1 MDVGI
6 WAWAGFLALILG
18 LLALDLFV
26 FHKEAHE
33 DTFKEATKFSIFW
46 ISLGLAFGVLVYF
59 WLGPQAGGEYF
70 AGYLI
75 EKSLSV
81 DNIFVFALI
90 FTYFGVP
97 AIYQHRVLFWGIL
110 GALVFRALFI
120 AGGRPCSSSST
131 SIYIFGAFLV
141 LTGVRMALHRDGEVH
156 PERNPALKLFRR
168 VVPMT
173 SEYHGQHFTVVDAGR
188 RVATP
193 LLAVLVLI
201 ETSDILFAVDSIPAI
216 FAVTDDPFIVFT
228 SNAFAILGLRALYF
242 MLAGM
247 IHRFVYLKIG
257 LAVVLVYVGFKML
270 VSTVYKIP
278 IWASLTFIA
287 VAITVSV
294 VASLRSTRARRPGP
308 SPRLTPKRSAVRV
321 WNPSRCR
328 AATTLGSHDER
339 LVRDRRDGPV
349 GTRRRDARPAGRP
362 GTHPR
367 RRDVG
372 ERFRRRDASS
382 QAGRAF
388 LHRGGTCGRPARR
401 ESGRRRAA

>member
-1 MDVGI
+1 MDAEGEYPPRRRRQLGLTARWRRPPEHPTVGETFGPKRYRREIVPAGPKRGSRVDVGI
-6 WAWAGFLALILG
+6 WAWVGFLGLILF

-26 FHKEAHE
+26 FHREAHE
-33 DTFKEATKFSIFW
+33 VSFREATKFSIFW
-46 ISLGLAFGVLVYF
+46 ISLGLAFGVVVYL
-59 WLGPQAGGEYF
+59 WLGAEAGGEYL

-97 AIYQHRVLFWGIL
+97 QKYQHRVLFWGIL

-120 AGGRPCSSSST
+120 AGGAALLERFHFT
-131 SIYIFGAFLV
+131 IYIFGAFLV
-141 LTGVRMALHRDGEVH
+141 LTGIRMALHRDEEVH
-156 PERNPALKLFRR
+156 PERNPVLKLFRR

-173 SEYHGQHFTVVDAGR
+173 AEYHGQRFTVIDAGK

-193 LLAVLVLI
+193 LMAVLVLI

-247 IHRFVYLKIG
+247 MHRFVFLKLG

-270 VSTVYKIP
+270 LSSTLHIP

-287 VAITVSV
+287 VTITVSIL
-294 VASLRSTRARRPGP
+294 ASLRSTTGVAGEPAEGEP
-308 SPRLTPKRSAVRV
+308 ADAGAIEPPEPAESEAPDAG
-321 WNPSRCR
+321 
-328 AATTLGSHDER
+328 GSER
-339 LVRDRRDGPV
+339 EVEETKKP
-349 GTRRRDARPAGRP
+349 
-362 GTHPR
+362 
-367 RRDVG
+367 
-372 ERFRRRDASS
+372 
-382 QAGRAF
+382 
-388 LHRGGTCGRPARR
+388 
-401 ESGRRRAA
+401 

>member
-6 WAWAGFLALILG
+6 WAWVGFVGLIVF

-26 FHKEAHE
+26 FHRDAHE
-33 DTFKEATKFSIFW
+33 VSFREATKFSIFW
-46 ISLGLAFGVLVYF
+46 ISLGLLFGVVVYF
-59 WLGPQAGGEYF
+59 WLGAQAGGEYL

-97 AIYQHRVLFWGIL
+97 AKYQHRVLFWGIL

-120 AGGRPCSSSST
+120 AGGAALLERFHFT
-131 SIYIFGAFLV
+131 IYIFGAFLV
-141 LTGVRMALHRDGEVH
+141 LTGIRMALHRDEEMH
-156 PERNPALKLFRR
+156 PEKNPVLGLFRR

-173 SEYHGQHFTVVDAGR
+173 SEYRGQKFTVLEAGK

-193 LLAVLVLI
+193 LMAVLVLI

-216 FAVTDDPFIVFT
+216 FAITDDPFIVFT

-257 LAVVLVYVGFKML
+257 LAVVLVYVGVKML
-270 VSTVYKIP
+270 ISGWIHIP
-278 IWASLTFIA
+278 IWASLAFIA
-287 VAITVSV
+287 LAITVSI
-294 VASLRSTRARRPGP
+294 VASLRSTKGATGDGALPASHPDALGG
-308 SPRLTPKRSAVRV
+308 SESA
-321 WNPSRCR
+321 P
-328 AATTLGSHDER
+328 
-339 LVRDRRDGPV
+339 DGEPV
-349 GTRRRDARPAGRP
+349 EVPHSGD
-362 GTHPR
+362 
-367 RRDVG
+367 D
-372 ERFRRRDASS
+372 
-382 QAGRAF
+382 
-388 LHRGGTCGRPARR
+388 GGTER
-401 ESGRRRAA
+401 

>member
-1 MDVGI
+1 VDVGI
-6 WAWAGFLALILG
+6 WAWIGFLVLILF

-33 DTFKEATKFSIFW
+33 VSFREATKFSIFW
-46 ISLGLAFGVLVYF
+46 ISLGLAFGVVVYF
-59 WLGPQAGGEYF
+59 WLGPQAGGEYL

-97 AIYQHRVLFWGIL
+97 AMYQHRVLFWGIL

-120 AGGRPCSSSST
+120 AGGAALLERFHFT
-131 SIYIFGAFLV
+131 IYVFGAFLV
-141 LTGVRMALHRDGEVH
+141 LTGIRMALHRDEEVH
-156 PERNPALKLFRR
+156 PERNPMLKLFRR

-173 SEYHGQHFTVVDAGR
+173 SEYHGQKFTVIDAGKR
-188 RVATP
+188 AATP

-247 IHRFVYLKIG
+247 IYRFVYLKIG
-257 LAVVLVYVGFKML
+257 LAVVLIYVGFKML
-270 VSTVYKIP
+270 ISTVYKIP
-278 IWASLTFIA
+278 IWTSLTFIA
-287 VAITVSV
+287 VAITVSI
-294 VASLRSTRARRPGP
+294 VASLRSTRGAPADAGALGTAHPEALGGPAPDADDHTEDAEVPG
-308 SPRLTPKRSAVRV
+308 
-321 WNPSRCR
+321 
-328 AATTLGSHDER
+328 GSSGSSG
-339 LVRDRRDGPV
+339 DG
-349 GTRRRDARPAGRP
+349 GSNR
-362 GTHPR
+362 
-367 RRDVG
+367 
-372 ERFRRRDASS
+372 
-382 QAGRAF
+382 
-388 LHRGGTCGRPARR
+388 
-401 ESGRRRAA
+401 

>member
-1 MDVGI
+1 MDVGV
-6 WAWAGFLALILG
+6 WAWVGFLCLILL

-26 FHKEAHE
+26 FHREAHE
-33 DTFKEATKFSIFW
+33 VSFREATKFSIFW
-46 ISLGLAFGVLVYF
+46 ISLGLAFGVVVYF
-59 WLGPQAGGEYF
+59 WLGAQAGGEYL

-97 AIYQHRVLFWGIL
+97 QKYQHRVLFWGIL

-120 AGGRPCSSSST
+120 AGGAALLERFHFT
-131 SIYIFGAFLV
+131 IYVFGAFLV
-141 LTGVRMALHRDGEVH
+141 LTGIRMALHRDEEVH
-156 PERNPALKLFRR
+156 PERNPVLKLFRR

-173 SEYHGQHFTVVDAGR
+173 AEYQGQKFTVLDAGK

-193 LLAVLVLI
+193 LMAVLVLI

-270 VSTVYKIP
+270 ISTVYKIP
-278 IWASLTFIA
+278 IWTSLTFIA
-287 VAITVSV
+287 LAIAVSI
-294 VASLRSTRARRPGP
+294 VASLRSTKGEGGGADALPERAHPEA
-308 SPRLTPKRSAVRV
+308 LTGGGETVDPDRS
-321 WNPSRCR
+321 
-328 AATTLGSHDER
+328 
-339 LVRDRRDGPV
+339 DGPADPV
-349 GTRRRDARPAGRP
+349 EVPRTGDHGEAGR
-362 GTHPR
+362 
-367 RRDVG
+367 
-372 ERFRRRDASS
+372 
-382 QAGRAF
+382 
-388 LHRGGTCGRPARR
+388 
-401 ESGRRRAA
+401 